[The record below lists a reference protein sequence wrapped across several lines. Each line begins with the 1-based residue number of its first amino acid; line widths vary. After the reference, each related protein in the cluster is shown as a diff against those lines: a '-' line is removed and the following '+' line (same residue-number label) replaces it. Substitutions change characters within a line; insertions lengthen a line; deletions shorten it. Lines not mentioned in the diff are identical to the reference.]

1 MSRPIPAVDLA
12 EQTARRL
19 SVAQRRVLAEA
30 AVGNLRRD
38 RFAATG
44 RAFVHGR
51 YTRSAV
57 TQTAKSLARLELVD
71 VPRPNALRPAGQRDP
86 SYTLT
91 DLGRAVLANLDGA
104 R

>member
-44 RAFVHGR
+44 RAFVHGW
-51 YTRSAV
+51 YPSAV

-71 VPRPNALRPAGQRDP
+71 VPRPSALSPAGQRDP

-91 DLGRAVLANLDGA
+91 DLGRAVLAHLDGA